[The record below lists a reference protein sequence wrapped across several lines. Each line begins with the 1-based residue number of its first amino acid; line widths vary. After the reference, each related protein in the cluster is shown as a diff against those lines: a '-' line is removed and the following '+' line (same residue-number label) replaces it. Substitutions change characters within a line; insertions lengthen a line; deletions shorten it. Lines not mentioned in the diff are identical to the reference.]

1 MKKIVLTG
9 GGTAGHVIPA
19 LALLPM
25 LKNTFDEIHF
35 IGGADSVEQRLCEE
49 AGVIFHAVP
58 CIKFRRKPCLENLVI
73 PFRLPQG
80 IIAAEKVIDAISP
93 CVVFSK
99 GGFAAL
105 PASIGHGK
113 APLVLHESDLNM
125 GLANRISA
133 PGADR
138 ILTAFESE
146 NGECVG
152 SPIRQEL
159 YDGDAER
166 ARKFLNLRNDDKPIL
181 LVVGGSQGAQAVNN
195 VIFDALPTLLRQY
208 AVIHIVGQKN
218 VDGRKTRRYRQ
229 IGFTKDIA
237 DLFALADCV
246 VSRGGAN
253 TLFELI
259 SLKKPTVVIP
269 LPKSGASRGDQ
280 EGNAEYFRSRGCV
293 RVISQNKLSVNTLI
307 DEIESTVNS
316 RDKLIRA
323 CSKINAD
330 GTEKIARILSRYAE
344 N

>member
-25 LKNTFDEIHF
+25 LKKTFDEIHF
-35 IGGADSVEQRLCEE
+35 IGGANSVEQRLCEE

-58 CIKFRRKPCLENLVI
+58 CVKFRRKPCLDNLAI

-80 IIAAEKVIDAISP
+80 IITAEKVIDAIKP
-93 CVVFSK
+93 CVIFSK
-99 GGFAAL
+99 GGFVAL

-113 APLVLHESDLNM
+113 VPLVLHESDLKM

-133 PGADR
+133 PSADR

-166 ARKFLNLRNDDKPIL
+166 ARKSLNLRTHDKPIL
-181 LVVGGSQGAQAVNN
+181 LVTGGSQGAQAINN
-195 VIFDALPTLLRQY
+195 VIFDALPTLLREY
-208 AVIHIVGQKN
+208 VVIHIVGEKN
-218 VDGRKTRRYRQ
+218 VDDRKKSGYRQ

-280 EGNAEYFRSRGCV
+280 EENAEYFRARGCV
-293 RVISQNKLSVNTLI
+293 RVIEQSRLTADALI
-307 DEIESTVNS
+307 EEIESALNS
-316 RDKLIRA
+316 REKLIRA
-323 CSKINAD
+323 CSKIDAD

-344 N
+344 I